1 MASLKKIRVG
11 NIFIGGGERIAV
23 QSMLNTKTADVKAS
37 VMQICRLKELGCDI
51 VRAAVPDL
59 EAAEA
64 IREIKRLVDVPF
76 VADIHFD
83 YRLALAAIE
92 AGADKIRIN
101 PGNMPKDKVALIAAK
116 CKEREIPIRVGVN
129 GGSLSRELHKKYGG
143 VTAEAMVESAFE
155 NIKILNDCDFDDI
168 CISLKASSV
177 PINVAA
183 YRLMAKRSPY
193 PLHLGVTE
201 AGTERQGIIKSA
213 VGIGSLLLD
222 GIGDT
227 LRVSLTAEPE
237 KEVPAAYGILS
248 AAGIHKGIEIVSCP
262 TCGRTRIDLIS
273 IAKEVEERLTGI
285 DKPLKVAVMG
295 CAVNGP
301 GEARDA
307 DIGIAGGDGDALL
320 FKKGEIVR
328 KVKEDEIIS
337 ALLSEIE
344 KM

>member
-1 MASLKKIRVG
+1 MASAKKIRVG
-11 NIFIGGGERIAV
+11 NIYVGGGEKIAV

-37 VMQICRLKELGCDI
+37 VEQICRLKALGCDI
-51 VRAAVPDL
+51 VRAAVPDF

-64 IREIKRLVDVPF
+64 IKEIKKLTDLPF

-101 PGNMPKDKVALIAAK
+101 PGNIQKDKVSLIAAK

-129 GGSLSRELHKKYGG
+129 GGSLSKELHKKYGG

-168 CISLKASSV
+168 CVSLKASSV
-177 PINVAA
+177 PTNVRA
-183 YRLMAKRSPY
+183 YRLMAEQSDY

-201 AGTERQGIIKSA
+201 AGTERSGIIKSA
-213 VGIGSLLLD
+213 VGIGALLLD

-237 KEVPAAYGILS
+237 REVPAAYGILAS
-248 AAGIHKGIEIVSCP
+248 AGIHKGIEIVSCP
-262 TCGRTRIDLIS
+262 TCGRTRINLIA
-273 IAKEVEERLTGI
+273 IAKEVEERLLGI
-285 DKPLKVAVMG
+285 NKPLKVAVMG

-320 FKKGEIVR
+320 FKKGEIIR
-328 KVKEDEIIS
+328 KIKEDEIIDV
-337 ALLSEIE
+337 LLSEIE